1 MNTIPYKRVTKVTS
15 KGVGLQLQSLLAMKS
30 IYKVISFSF
39 PGPGAAI
46 IPPLPRWEWLS
57 KRADSLLEPM
67 SKSIVL
73 SGGKINTAE
82 SLFWFGLTTR
92 CSSSSTKDEKLLN
105 WYASPHFTTPEK
117 PSCGWLMMSGALYV
131 TCWLPSKL

>member
-1 MNTIPYKRVTKVTS
+1 MNAIPYKRVTKVTS

-73 SGGKINTAE
+73 SGGKINTAA
-82 SLFWFGLTTR
+82 SLFWFDLAAR
-92 CSSSSTKDEKLLN
+92 CRSSSAKDEKLLN
-105 WYASPHFTTPEK
+105 
-117 PSCGWLMMSGALYV
+117 
-131 TCWLPSKL
+131 